1 MALAGFSHEL
11 WKIPSHFLM
20 WRVAMSVNGNISEW
34 VYGLHAVSAAL
45 EHTPQ
50 QVSAVWVERQRQ
62 DRRMQAVL
70 ALAAAH
76 ALPVQVC
83 SSAELAQLVG
93 AVRHQG
99 VAAQLLV
106 QDLSL
111 DESALP
117 QLIRTATPAL
127 LLALDT
133 VQDPHNLG
141 ACLRSA
147 AAAGV
152 QALLLPADRA
162 ATVNATVRKVACG
175 AAEIVPLVTVVNLVR
190 ALRRLQEQGMWIVGA
205 VGEAQQS
212 VYALDLTLPTVLV
225 VGNEEKGLRRLT
237 RQACD
242 HLVRIPLAPT
252 GVSSLNVSV
261 ATGILLFEAR
271 RQRGC

>member
-45 EHTPQ
+45 EHTPH

-62 DRRMQAVL
+62 DRRVQAVL

-106 QDLSL
+106 QDLTL

-117 QLIRTATPAL
+117 QLISTATPL

-205 VGEAQQS
+205 AGEAQQS